1 MPQIINPVTFNG
13 TSLTSI
19 TGVTVLSTNPYLIPK
34 RNVTFG
40 QITRTNK
47 SKVNSGFY
55 SDRNIIVK
63 VGISM
68 PTRELMQQSLDSLM
82 TILQPLDKELI
93 LNQGSTTRKYYAT
106 LIDAPASVENNS
118 YQELDL
124 TFYCSDRFG
133 YDTTA
138 SNLKSIPVTTT
149 STLNYVIAFSGSA
162 EWQVPVI
169 TLNYSVITG
178 GTSKSVLMGNNSVGQ
193 AVTVNRTWSASDSL
207 VVDSFNKTVKV
218 NGVDVVYTGAIPE
231 FKVGNQ
237 TWYYA
242 DEFTTRSFTGSITC
256 VSRYV

>member
-82 TILQPLDKELI
+82 TILQPLDKLLV
-93 LNQGSTTRKYYAT
+93 LNQGNTTRQYYAT
-106 LIDAPASVENNS
+106 LMDAPVEKDGGS

-133 YDTTA
+133 YATIA
-138 SNLKSIPVTTT
+138 SNLKSIPTTTT
-149 STLNYVIAFSGSA
+149 STVNYNITFTGSA

-169 TLNYSVITG
+169 TIVYSVITG
-178 GTSKSVLMGNNSVGQ
+178 GTNANVIMGNNSVGQ
-193 AVTVNRTWSASDSL
+193 AVTINRTWTAGDSL
-207 VVDSFNKTVKV
+207 VVDSYNKTVKV

-231 FKVGNQ
+231 FKVGIQN
-237 TWYYA
+237 WYYSDA
-242 DEFTTRSFTGSITC
+242 FTTRTFTGSITC